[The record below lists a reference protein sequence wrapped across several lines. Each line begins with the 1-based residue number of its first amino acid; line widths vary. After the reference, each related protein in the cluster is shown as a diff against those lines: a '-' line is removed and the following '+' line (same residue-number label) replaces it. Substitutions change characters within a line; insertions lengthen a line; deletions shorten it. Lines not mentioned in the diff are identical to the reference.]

1 MTTRKTLLTILGQIQ
16 NTTRNHNRDIMTF
29 AGFSDTVEEL
39 TDYVMSQF
47 NCLPDADKREV
58 VAFTRTCV
66 EA

>member
-29 AGFSDTVEEL
+29 AGF
-39 TDYVMSQF
+39 YVMSQF